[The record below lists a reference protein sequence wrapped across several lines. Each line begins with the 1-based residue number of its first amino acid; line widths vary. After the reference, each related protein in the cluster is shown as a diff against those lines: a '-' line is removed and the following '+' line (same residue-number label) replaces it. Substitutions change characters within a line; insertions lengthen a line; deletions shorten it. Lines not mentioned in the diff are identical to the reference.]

1 MGFFHQ
7 NAHTLQKQFQLTATE
22 AREIVESCDDCHT
35 LGAPLPAGVNPRGLK
50 ALELWQ
56 TDVTQV
62 AEFGRLKYVHV
73 MVDTFSSAMWAS
85 AHTGEKVRD
94 ITAHWRQ
101 AFAVL
106 GIPSAVKTNNGPAY
120 ALQQRIP
127 QSQEARPGERVKSQ
141 EARPGEQSKT
151 RECLYPM
158 EFQLWESA
166 WRRLLSDAL
175 PSLLVDPE
183 TAVDEEENAL
193 TLDHLMGEGRWT
205 APVDQAN
212 IIPPKALDIVRDH
225 AMTAFFGMA
234 PDGPITPY
242 SKIFQEQEES
252 FTAFVERLT
261 RAVELQIPDVTARR
275 GILREMAFNNANSL
289 CRTAVLSLPLDP
301 PPTLAEM
308 LQVCQIK
315 VPLLQ
320 AGETS
325 QQKKT
330 PKVATATT
338 QPSSGPTPQRRP
350 YTPNRQRCYL
360 CGDVGHWAT
369 QCYLK
374 KDFDNF
380 KNKKGGGGGEGQV
393 SQMDNQKN

>member
-1 MGFFHQ
+1 MTSSAVQTTPPPGRRDSSTSGSHAPPPGSHGLGPEGAGPEPESSQSHRPSPIPSLAPVVYKHSRGGHQ
-7 NAHTLQKQFQLTATE
+7 VRPVYHPFPQSAIKDLCKAHKDYG
-22 AREIVESCDDCHT
+22 RES
-35 LGAPLPAGVNPRGLK
+35 PYFRGLLRSDLNV
-50 ALELWQ
+50 AA
-56 TDVTQV
+56 VTPADLRQ
-62 AEFGRLKYVHV
+62 L
-73 MVDTFSSAMWAS
+73 FS
-85 AHTGEKVRD
+85 
-94 ITAHWRQ
+94 
-101 AFAVL
+101 
-106 GIPSAVKTNNGPAY
+106 
-120 ALQQRIP
+120 
-127 QSQEARPGERVKSQ
+127 
-141 EARPGEQSKT
+141 
-151 RECLYPM
+151 CLM
-158 EFQLWESA
+158 NSTEFQLWESA

-183 TAVDEEENAL
+183 TTVDEEGNAL

-234 PDGPITPY
+234 PDGPKTSY
-242 SKIFQEQEES
+242 FKIFQEQEES

-261 RAVELQIPDVTARR
+261 RAVELQIPDVSARR

-289 CRTAVLSLPLDP
+289 CRTAILSLPLDP

-308 LQVCQIK
+308 LRVCQIE

-320 AGETS
+320 TGETS

-338 QPSSGPTPQRRP
+338 QPPSGPTPQRRP
-350 YTPNRQRCYL
+350 YVPNRQRCYL

-369 QCYLK
+369 QCHLK

-380 KNKKGGGGGEGQV
+380 KNKKGGGGGEGQAG
-393 SQMDNQKN
+393 QTDNQKN